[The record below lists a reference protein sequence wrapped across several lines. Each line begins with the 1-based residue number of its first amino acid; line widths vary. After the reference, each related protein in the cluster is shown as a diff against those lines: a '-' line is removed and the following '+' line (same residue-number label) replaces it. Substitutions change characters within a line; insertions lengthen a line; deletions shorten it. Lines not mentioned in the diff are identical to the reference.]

1 MSGTKIAIKSLSQSD
16 LSFFKAH
23 QQRSN
28 QKALQLD
35 SEVFVECFY
44 PGLRG
49 SLEQRVLL
57 LTLMG
62 PGGRGPH
69 PLTRLALRLPGA
81 EDWLIKGE
89 LVRDP
94 EEEPGRYGELREG
107 DFVIMAFEGHAQ
119 PESVMLVLVSATE
132 DSVLHETLAGR
143 LEFTGKHGMRK
154 VAQAVIAQLRADT
167 LDAYP
172 DGEHPLDTLISPDT
186 VEDALFGTG
195 APAPTDARRSGRQAP
210 LSPEA
215 LRRQLLAA
223 EEIGQQ
229 GEELFGAWLTA
240 TGHEEGDFTWISETH
255 ARSAYDLEVHAARWL
270 DGTPKVFVDVKTTRG
285 PFERQIHMSIAELR
299 FAVETEGYR
308 IARLY
313 KLDAETP
320 KLRMLTGVQAVAAR
334 ILEQLEALPEG
345 VMVDSLQL
353 EPGLFDAE
361 LSTELS

>member
-1 MSGTKIAIKSLSQSD
+1 MSGTKIAIKVLSQSD

-28 QKALQLD
+28 QKAIQLD
-35 SEVFVECFY
+35 GEVFVECFY

-62 PGGRGPH
+62 PGGRAP
-69 PLTRLALRLPGA
+69 PLLTRVALRCRGS

-94 EEEPGRYGELREG
+94 EEEPGRYGGLMEG
-107 DFVIMAFEGHAQ
+107 DFAIMAFEGHAR

-132 DSVLHETLAGR
+132 DSVLHATLAER
-143 LEFTGKHGMRK
+143 LELTGKHGMRK
-154 VAQAVIAQLRADT
+154 VSQAVIAQLRADT

-172 DGEHPLDTLISPDT
+172 NGEHPLEPLICPDT

-195 APAPTDARRSGRQAP
+195 APAPTDARRFGQQASF
-210 LSPEA
+210 SPEA

-223 EEIGQQ
+223 EQIGQQ
-229 GEELFGAWLTA
+229 GEELFGAWLTS

-255 ARSAYDLEVHAARWL
+255 TRSAYDLEVHRARWL

-285 PFERQIHMSIAELR
+285 PFEREIHMSIAELR
-299 FAVETEGYR
+299 FAAETEGYR

-313 KLDAETP
+313 KLDGETP

-334 ILEQLEALPEG
+334 ILGRLESLPEG
-345 VMVDSLQL
+345 VTVDSLQID
-353 EPGLFDAE
+353 PRLFEVE
-361 LSTELS
+361 LRTRLS